1 MCNKKTK
8 QITKFVLHVAKITDI
23 ANIST
28 NKHFRAYNDL

>member
-1 MCNKKTK
+1 MCNEKTK
-8 QITKFVLHVAKITDI
+8 RITKFLLRVAKITDF